1 MSPRRQLVWGARPA
15 SGPAVPARRR
25 GLLFVI
31 IVSAAVAAASIALC
45 GLDLKS
51 HEALR
56 QTMIKNAAALSYVRS
71 FMTEFTSPD
80 PDHTQVYTA
89 RILAQATGDFAEQY
103 RLNQNTILRQLA
115 EIEPTTGT
123 ILDAGVARHN
133 DNGGIEVLV
142 TTKLTSKSPDGRLQ
156 AARTSCW
163 VVTVKQEGARWK
175 ISNINPMI

>member
-1 MSPRRQLVWGARPA
+1 MSPRRQLIRGARQA
-15 SGPAVPARRR
+15 SGPAVPARWR
-25 GLLFVI
+25 GLLFVMML
-31 IVSAAVAAASIALC
+31 SAAVAAASIALC
-45 GLDLKS
+45 GVDLKS

-80 PDHTQVYTA
+80 PDYTRGYAA

-103 RLNQNTILRQLA
+103 RHNQNTILRQLA

-123 ILDAGVARHN
+123 VLDAGVARQD

-142 TTKLTSKSPDGRLQ
+142 TTKLASKSPDGRLQ
-156 AARTSCW
+156 GERINCW

-175 ISNINPMI
+175 ISNVNPMI